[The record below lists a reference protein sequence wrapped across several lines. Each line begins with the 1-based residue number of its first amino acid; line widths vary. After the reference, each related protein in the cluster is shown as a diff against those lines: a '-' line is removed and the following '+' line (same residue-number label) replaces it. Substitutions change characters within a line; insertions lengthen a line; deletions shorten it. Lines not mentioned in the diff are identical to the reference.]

1 MTDSTPTTDTTTQTL
16 VAVWAVLILA
26 TAVSVAVHLGLG
38 AGTVA
43 IVAVLVLA
51 FVKVWL
57 VGRHFMEL
65 RRAPAV
71 LRRLFDG
78 YVVVVPVVLG
88 GILLLA

>member
-1 MTDSTPTTDTTTQTL
+1 MDPTRTL
-16 VAVWAVLILA
+16 VTVWAALIIA
-26 TAVSVAVHLGLG
+26 TAVSVAIHLGLG
-38 AGTVA
+38 AGAAA

-65 RRAPAV
+65 RDAPAI

-78 YVVVVPVVLG
+78 YVVVVPVVLA
-88 GILLLA
+88 GILLLS